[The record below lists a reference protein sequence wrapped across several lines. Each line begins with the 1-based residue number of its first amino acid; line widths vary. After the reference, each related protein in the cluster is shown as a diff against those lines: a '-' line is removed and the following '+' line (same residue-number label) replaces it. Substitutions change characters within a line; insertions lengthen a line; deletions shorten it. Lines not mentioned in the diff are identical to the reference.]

1 MESLFN
7 AFIAAPIGAKRGA
20 LSTPGKAGTFFG
32 VTIGSFEGILGTL
45 DALCLEKPSANCLSI
60 ISEFRVHLGR

>member
-1 MESLFN
+1 MRSLLLRSEQN
-7 AFIAAPIGAKRGA
+7 AAP